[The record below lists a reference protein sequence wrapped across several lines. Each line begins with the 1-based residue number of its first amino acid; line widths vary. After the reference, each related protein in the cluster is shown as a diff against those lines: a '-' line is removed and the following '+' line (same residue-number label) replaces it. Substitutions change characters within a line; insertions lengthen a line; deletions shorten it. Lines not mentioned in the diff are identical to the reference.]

1 MRPILTICKVSTS
14 ARFEKVSQVCRS
26 VQLFDLMN
34 NSFSTHN
41 AKKDYAEYDDAAA
54 ASVVVFSVMR
64 LQMKKIYL
72 QYKTPDLL
80 R

>member
-1 MRPILTICKVSTS
+1 
-14 ARFEKVSQVCRS
+14 